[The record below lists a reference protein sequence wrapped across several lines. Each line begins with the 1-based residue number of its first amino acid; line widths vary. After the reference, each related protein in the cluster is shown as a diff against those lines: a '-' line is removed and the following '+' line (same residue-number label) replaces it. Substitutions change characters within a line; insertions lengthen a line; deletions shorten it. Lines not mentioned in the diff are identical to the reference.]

1 MIVQSL
7 PSREIEMYNRKDAH
21 VPASS
26 SDALSLLNHF
36 AGTYPYL
43 RVPINVVNGREGGR
57 DKSAPY
63 AIQPLYSQPF
73 VYSLNDGI

>member
-36 AGTYPYL
+36 AGTYPYV
-43 RVPINVVNGREGGR
+43 RVPMNVVNGREGGR
-57 DKSAPY
+57 DKSGPY
-63 AIQPLYSQPF
+63 ATQPLYSHPF